1 MGWGNRGN
9 GHFWRR
15 APVLPGF
22 LRPSTLLRTVRVPQC
37 SLLSSMSRS
46 WLHTASVLLVAVL
59 VTGCSQNL
67 LRRDTTPAVISLEPP
82 PGVAAPAHTLPQP
95 LASLPE
101 QPSYANLDGR
111 QLEAALARSQTENQL
126 MQEELAAVREQL
138 ASTTAQLASSRT
150 VARPPGA
157 TSDGSNAG
165 GPSSSA
171 AAAAMQSAISQLSL
185 GDLAIRGDGSVVRIE
200 IPADRLFEDTTAN
213 LLPAGVALLTQLAA
227 ELERVFPGHFLGIEG
242 HLDTD
247 PIRGDTWESAHQL
260 TAAQAAAV
268 FDFLASRTP
277 LGESQM
283 FLVAHGSNHPVVSNA
298 TAAGRQRNRRIECVI
313 YPEQAP

>member
-1 MGWGNRGN
+1 MSRLW
-9 GHFWRR
+9 
-15 APVLPGF
+15 
-22 LRPSTLLRTVRVPQC
+22 
-37 SLLSSMSRS
+37 LLSV
-46 WLHTASVLLVAVL
+46 TVLFAVAFL
-59 VTGCSQNL
+59 AGCSQNL
-67 LRRDTTPAVISLEPP
+67 LRRETPPAVISLEPP

-138 ASTTAQLASSRT
+138 ASTTAQLAASRT
-150 VARPPGA
+150 VARPPAATGA
-157 TSDGSNAG
+157 GPGPASAG
-165 GPSSSA
+165 
-171 AAAAMQSAISQLSL
+171 AAAAMQSAIGQLAL
-185 GDLAIRGDGSVVRIE
+185 GDLAVRLDGSVVRIE

-213 LLPAGVALLTQLAA
+213 LLPAGVALLTQLAT
-227 ELERVFPGHFLGIEG
+227 ELQRVFPRHFLGIEG
-242 HLDTD
+242 HLDSE
-247 PIRGDTWESAHQL
+247 PVRGDSWESAHQL

-277 LGESQM
+277 LEEGQM
-283 FLVAHGSNHPVVSNA
+283 FLVAHGANHPVVSNA

>member
-1 MGWGNRGN
+1 
-9 GHFWRR
+9 
-15 APVLPGF
+15 
-22 LRPSTLLRTVRVPQC
+22 
-37 SLLSSMSRS
+37 MSRF

-59 VTGCSQNL
+59 VAGCSQNL
-67 LRRDTTPAVISLEPP
+67 LRRETTPAVISLEPP

-126 MQEELAAVREQL
+126 MQEELTAVREQL

-157 TSDGSNAG
+157 TSGASNAG
-165 GPSSSA
+165 TPSSGV

-227 ELERVFPGHFLGIEG
+227 ELKRVFPRHFLGIEG
-242 HLDTD
+242 HLDTE
-247 PIRGDTWESAHQL
+247 PIRGDAWESAHQL

-277 LGESQM
+277 LEESQM
-283 FLVAHGSNHPVVSNA
+283 FLVAHGANHPVVSNA

>member
-1 MGWGNRGN
+1 
-9 GHFWRR
+9 
-15 APVLPGF
+15 
-22 LRPSTLLRTVRVPQC
+22 
-37 SLLSSMSRS
+37 MSRS

-67 LRRDTTPAVISLEPP
+67 LRRETTPAVISLEPP

-150 VARPPGA
+150 VARPLGA
-157 TSDGSNAG
+157 DSDASNAG
-165 GPSSSA
+165 LSSSSA
-171 AAAAMQSAISQLSL
+171 TAAAMQSAISQLSL

-227 ELERVFPGHFLGIEG
+227 ELERVFPSHFLGIEG
-242 HLDTD
+242 HLDTE
-247 PIRGDTWESAHQL
+247 PIHGDAWESAHQL

-268 FDFLASRTP
+268 FDFLASRSP
-277 LGESQM
+277 LEESQM
-283 FLVAHGSNHPVVSNA
+283 FLVAHGANHPVVSNA

>member
-1 MGWGNRGN
+1 
-9 GHFWRR
+9 
-15 APVLPGF
+15 
-22 LRPSTLLRTVRVPQC
+22 
-37 SLLSSMSRS
+37 MSRLR
-46 WLHTASVLLVAVL
+46 LHTVSALFAVAFFA
-59 VTGCSQNL
+59 GCSQNL
-67 LRRDTTPAVISLEPP
+67 LRRETPTAVISLEPP

-138 ASTTAQLASSRT
+138 ASTTAQLAASRT
-150 VARPPGA
+150 VARPPAA
-157 TSDGSNAG
+157 TGGGSGPGPAAAG
-165 GPSSSA
+165 
-171 AAAAMQSAISQLSL
+171 AAAMRSAISQLAV
-185 GDLAIRGDGSVVRIE
+185 GDLAVRLDGSVVRIE

-213 LLPAGVALLTQLAA
+213 LLPAGVALLTQLAT
-227 ELERVFPGHFLGIEG
+227 ELERVFPRHFLGIEG
-242 HLDTD
+242 HLDSE
-247 PIRGDTWESAHQL
+247 PIRGEAWESAHQL

-277 LGESQM
+277 LEEGQM
-283 FLVAHGSNHPVVSNA
+283 FLVAHGANHPVVSNA
-298 TAAGRQRNRRIECVI
+298 TAAGRQRNRRVECVV

>member
-1 MGWGNRGN
+1 
-9 GHFWRR
+9 
-15 APVLPGF
+15 
-22 LRPSTLLRTVRVPQC
+22 
-37 SLLSSMSRS
+37 
-46 WLHTASVLLVAVL
+46 
-59 VTGCSQNL
+59 
-67 LRRDTTPAVISLEPP
+67 
-82 PGVAAPAHTLPQP
+82 
-95 LASLPE
+95 
-101 QPSYANLDGR
+101 
-111 QLEAALARSQTENQL
+111 
-126 MQEELAAVREQL
+126 MQEELTAVREQL

-157 TSDGSNAG
+157 TSGASNAG
-165 GPSSSA
+165 TPSSGV

-227 ELERVFPGHFLGIEG
+227 ELKRVFPRHFLGIEG
-242 HLDTD
+242 HLDTE
-247 PIRGDTWESAHQL
+247 PIRGDAWESAHQL

-277 LGESQM
+277 LEESQM
-283 FLVAHGSNHPVVSNA
+283 FLVAHGANHPVVSNA

>member
-1 MGWGNRGN
+1 
-9 GHFWRR
+9 
-15 APVLPGF
+15 
-22 LRPSTLLRTVRVPQC
+22 
-37 SLLSSMSRS
+37 MSRS
-46 WLHTASVLLVAVL
+46 WLHAVSVLLVAVL

-67 LRRDTTPAVISLEPP
+67 LRRETTPAVISLEPP

-277 LGESQM
+277 LGENQM

-298 TAAGRQRNRRIECVI
+298 TAAGRQRNRRIECVV